1 MLCAAFVT
9 IGRAGGGP
17 VPSGLAALAAR
28 GVVEEPLGA
37 EQKAV
42 ELQRPAKG

>member
-9 IGRAGGGP
+9 IGESWGWPRAQR
-17 VPSGLAALAAR
+17 VALAAR